1 MIAVD
6 TNIIVRLLT
15 NDDVSQAR
23 RAAEIIRNNE
33 VFVTKTVLL
42 ETEWVLR
49 YAYRIDRN
57 TLADSVKRFLSL
69 SNVHAE
75 DPGSVTK
82 AISWHESG
90 LDFADALHLASANRA
105 EKFVT
110 FDRDMVKKSKEIT
123 DRYIPEVVEA

>member
-23 RAAEIIRNNE
+23 RAVEIIQNNE

-49 YAYRIDRN
+49 HAYRIDRN
-57 TLADSVKRFLSL
+57 TVVTSIKRFLSL
-69 SNVHAE
+69 SNVRAE
-75 DPGSVTK
+75 DPESVTK
-82 AISWHESG
+82 AISWHERG
-90 LDFADALHLASANRA
+90 LDLADALHLASGKRA

-110 FDRDMVKKSKEIT
+110 FDQALVKKSKEIT
-123 DRYIPEVVEA
+123 GKYAPEVMEI